1 MSTDTGQDEAA
12 TIEDEPLPEGRF
24 LDRELSWLAFNER
37 VLAEAGNLNYP
48 LLERLRFLSISGS
61 NLDEFLMIRVACAIL
76 LGLIFRQLGKA
87 GGFIKAKVAAQGI
100 ALLPI
105 ISICAMIASTEGG
118 NSTYYAGLNL
128 VLVGL
133 SLLSYAV
140 NLFLFAS
147 GRLAAGVPPIIAKTA
162 TAYTDPLPQ
171 ALVLTAIVISFG
183 MTAVIVLM
191 SLGAWL
197 TAGHDRTD
205 MTEGDDA

>member
-1 MSTDTGQDEAA
+1 MELLIAA
-12 TIEDEPLPEGRF
+12 AIGLLTACGLYLILRQRTFPL
-24 LDRELSWLAFNER
+24 
-37 VLAEAGNLNYP
+37 
-48 LLERLRFLSISGS
+48 I
-61 NLDEFLMIRVACAIL
+61 
-76 LGLIFRQLGKA
+76 
-87 GGFIKAKVAAQGI
+87 
-100 ALLPI
+100 
-105 ISICAMIASTEGG
+105 
-118 NSTYYAGLNL
+118 
-128 VLVGL
+128 VGL

-147 GRLAAGVPPIIAKTA
+147 GRLAPDLPPIISKTA

-205 MTEGDDA
+205 MDGGDDK